1 MINKEIYKNRFFLA
15 AVSGI
20 LFGIASNYV
29 LIFPAIIA
37 LVPLFI
43 AIQNVNP
50 RQSFLLGLLAGIPFG
65 LISCNWMV
73 SLVRSYTGTE
83 TNTGIILTAISALF
97 LGIQLG
103 MFCLIYVWIN
113 KIIHLPK
120 HRILTAVITGSS
132 IWIILEWLRFEMI
145 PGIPWLVFC
154 FAHTQSRLGYLIQ
167 LSSITGPWGTSFIVA
182 AINILIAFA
191 IMDKK
196 IKYFILAA
204 ALFTANFAYGYI
216 LVGMYKPPVN
226 SSGVK
231 SVIISENLSAKTRWE
246 KQNSDSLAAI
256 FIRLNLKAAQI
267 NPGLIVWSETAVPWI
282 FSLKDNLLNIALSKI
297 KNTNATSL
305 IGILTE
311 AGQPGF
317 VYNSVYSIR
326 HDGRILARYDKNLL
340 LTLLEEPLSGFGN
353 IILPF
358 FHNVGFKDILPG
370 KSTKPIYTTAGK
382 AGILICNE
390 SSVPFNARETS
401 DEGAEFLVNMSND
414 AWFEHTVL
422 VDWHFYAARM
432 RAVENRKDIIINSN
446 RGISAIINSM
456 GEILVEKQSKS
467 PDVLS
472 GIIYPNTKATI
483 YTRFGDW
490 FVYLNILILLTGVFY
505 FKRTKKRKILSD

>member
-1 MINKEIYKNRFFLA
+1 MIIKDIYKNRIFLA

-29 LIFPAIIA
+29 LIFPAVIA

-43 AIQNVNP
+43 AVQNVKP
-50 RQSFLLGLLAGIPFG
+50 GQSFLTGLLAGIPFG

-83 TNTGIILTAISALF
+83 TDTGIILTAISAVF

-103 MFCLIYVWIN
+103 AFCIVYVWIN
-113 KIIHLPK
+113 KIIVFPK
-120 HRILTAVITGSS
+120 YKIINAVITGSS
-132 IWIILEWLRFEMI
+132 IWIILEWLRFKMI

-191 IMDKK
+191 IMNRK
-196 IKYFILAA
+196 IKYFIIAA
-204 ALFTANFAYGYI
+204 ALFSANFIYGYI
-216 LVGMYKPPVN
+216 LVKMYEPPAYG
-226 SSGVK
+226 SGVK
-231 SVIISENLSAKTRWE
+231 AVIISENLSAKTRWE
-246 KQNSDSLAAI
+246 KQTSDSLAAI
-256 FIRLNLKAAQI
+256 FIRLNSRAAQL
-267 NPGLIVWSETAVPWI
+267 NPDLIVWSETAVPWA
-282 FSLKDNLLNIALSKI
+282 FSLKDDLLNIALSKI
-297 KNTNATSL
+297 KNTKATSL

-311 AGQPGF
+311 AAQPGF

-326 HDGRILARYDKNLL
+326 HDGRILARYDKNQL

-370 KSTKPIYTTAGK
+370 KSTKPIYTTVGK
-382 AGILICNE
+382 AGVLICNE
-390 SSVPFNARETS
+390 TSIPFNARETS
-401 DEGAEFLVNMSND
+401 EEGAEFLVNMSND

-432 RAVENRKDIIINSN
+432 RAVENRKDIVINSN

-456 GEILVEKQSKS
+456 GEILDEKQSKS

-472 GIIYPNTKATI
+472 GRIYPNTNTTI
-483 YTRFGDW
+483 YCRYGDW
-490 FVYLNILILLTGVFY
+490 FVYFNLIMLIAGVFY
-505 FKRTKKRKILSD
+505 FKRAKNK